1 MFPEKLIDTPY
12 IDGMKKLLFFW
23 KELLAT
29 FWFLPVS
36 ILISSVIL
44 AMGSVYLD
52 NTVSISQDGWFRFFI
67 VNSPDS
73 ARTILSTISGAM
85 IGVAGTVFSVT
96 LVALTLA
103 SSQFG
108 PRLIKKF
115 MYVRLNQVVLG
126 TYISTY
132 LYCLIV
138 LIAIKGSEDYMFIPS
153 ISILIAILT
162 AIVNIILLIVFI
174 HQIAVSIQADK
185 VVSDISNFISNQVET
200 LFPERMGD
208 EKEIYTE
215 IDVKKEISSYSKRI
229 SFKSPKGGYL
239 QYIDGESLMEV
250 VSENDLLF
258 DLNFR
263 PGAFLVKGLEIG
275 FIHSNQELKKEQLE
289 KIQDQFVIGE
299 VKTAQQDLEYS
310 IHQMV
315 EIAAR
320 ALSPGVNDPFTAIAC
335 VDNLTATLSYLAQ
348 VKFPSKYRHDSEGK
362 LRIMADTIDFDGA
375 LDASF
380 NQIRQ
385 FAGGSPSVII
395 RLMEA
400 LITIKS
406 FVQEESQEKSL
417 VRHAEMVFRLGQDTM
432 SEKNDLEDLRTRAK
446 KILNSDQL

>member
-1 MFPEKLIDTPY
+1 
-12 IDGMKKLLFFW
+12 MKKLLFFW

-29 FWFLPVS
+29 FWFLPVA

-44 AMGSVYLD
+44 AIGSVYLD
-52 NTVSISQDGWFRFFI
+52 NTVSVSQDGWFRFFI

-126 TYISTY
+126 SYIATY

-138 LIAIKGSEDYMFIPS
+138 LIAIKGGEDYTFIPS
-153 ISILIAILT
+153 ISILLAIFS
-162 AIVNIILLIVFI
+162 AIINIILLIVFI
-174 HQIAVSIQADK
+174 HQIAISIQADK
-185 VVSDISNFISNQVET
+185 VVSDISDFISKQVET

-208 EKEIYTE
+208 EKENGKSVDAETI
-215 IDVKKEISSYSKRI
+215 ISSYHHQTTI
-229 SFKSPKGGYL
+229 KSPKNGYL
-239 QYIDGESLMEV
+239 QYLDGESLMKA
-250 VSENDLLF
+250 VSQYDGLF
-258 DLNFR
+258 ELNYR
-263 PGAFLVKGLEIG
+263 PGDFLIKGKELG
-275 FIHSNQELKKEQLE
+275 LIHSNAMVDKEKVE
-289 KIQDQFVIGE
+289 KIVSQFVIGDI
-299 VKTAQQDLEYS
+299 KTSQQDLEFS

-320 ALSPGVNDPFTAIAC
+320 ALSPGVNDPFTAITC
-335 VDNLTATLSYLAQ
+335 IDNLSATLSYLAQ
-348 VKFPSKYRHDSEGK
+348 AKFPSKYRFDTDGN
-362 LRIMADTIDFDGA
+362 LRIIADTMEFEGV

-385 FAGGSPSVII
+385 FSGGSPSVII

-400 LITIKS
+400 LISIINFAKEDS
-406 FVQEESQEKSL
+406 HKKAL
-417 VRHAEMVFRLGQDTM
+417 IRHAEMVFRMGKQTIQ
-432 SEKNDLEDLRTRAK
+432 EKNDLEDLRTRAE
-446 KILNSDQL
+446 KILGEDQL

>member
-1 MFPEKLIDTPY
+1 
-12 IDGMKKLLFFW
+12 MKKFLFFW

-36 ILISSVIL
+36 ILISSIAL
-44 AMGSVYLD
+44 AVGSVYLD
-52 NTVSISQDGWFRFFI
+52 NTVSISQDGWLRFFI

-126 TYISTY
+126 SYIATY

-138 LIAIKGSEDYMFIPS
+138 LIAIKGAEEYMFIPS

-162 AIVNIILLIVFI
+162 AILNIILLIVFI

-185 VVSDISNFISNQVET
+185 VVSDISSFISNQVET

-208 EKEIYTE
+208 GKEPSKA
-215 IDVKKEISSYSKRI
+215 IDLSKEISTYSKRI
-229 SFKSPKGGYL
+229 PFKSAKGGYL
-239 QYIDGESLMEV
+239 QYIDGDSLMDI
-250 VSENDLLF
+250 VSDYNVLF
-258 DLNFR
+258 DLNYR

-275 FIHSNQELKKEQLE
+275 SIYSNQELKKEQLE
-289 KIQDQFVIGE
+289 KIEDQFVIGD
-299 VKTAQQDLEYS
+299 VKTSQQDLEFS
-310 IHQMV
+310 IFQMV

-335 VDNLTATLSYLAQ
+335 IDNLTATLSYLGQ
-348 VKFPSKYRHDSEGK
+348 TRFPSKYRHDPDGK
-362 LRIMADTIDFDGA
+362 LRIIADTIDFEGV
-375 LDASF
+375 LDAAF

-385 FAGGSPSVII
+385 FSGGSPSVII

-406 FVQEESQEKSL
+406 FVSENSKEKSL
-417 VRHAEMVFRLGQDTM
+417 VRHAEMVFRLGKNTLT
-432 SEKNDLEDLRTRAK
+432 EKNDLNDLRKRAE
-446 KILNSDQL
+446 KIISLDNIGSD